1 MSKIKIPEDYAIIG
15 PNPAEQRAI
24 ARVMAQFP
32 PGSLVTIQWMS
43 QGAGYDEEE
52 GGIEL
57 DSPEPALLLRHFP
70 EHTFLSPH
78 KGWVVPFE
86 CVHRGVVRVST
97 TYAAEVI
104 GKMPK
109 PGEGK

>member
-1 MSKIKIPEDYAIIG
+1 MSKITIPEDYMIMG

-24 ARVMAQFP
+24 ERVMEQFP
-32 PGSLVTIQWMS
+32 TGSLVTIQWMS

-57 DSPEPALLLRHFP
+57 EDPEPALLLKHLP
-70 EHTFLSPH
+70 EHAFLSPL

-86 CVHRGVVRVST
+86 CVYKGTVRVST

-104 GKMPK
+104 GRMPK
-109 PGEGK
+109 PGER

>member
-1 MSKIKIPEDYAIIG
+1 MSTITIPEDYEIIG
-15 PNPAEQRAI
+15 PNPDEQRAI
-24 ARVMAQFP
+24 ERVMAQFP
-32 PGSLVTIQWMS
+32 TGSLVTIQWMS

-57 DSPEPALLLRHFP
+57 DSPEPALLLKHFP
-70 EHTFLSPH
+70 EHAFKSPP

-86 CVHRGVVRVST
+86 CVYKGTVRVST

-104 GKMPK
+104 GRMPK